1 MTMRQRI
8 SQRITMEMPAVP
20 KVAVLTLAIVAAVA
34 AMTIRIA
41 TKRKET
47 QQAAAKVLKSPK
59 ILNYPMRMR
68 MELKKTLDALVIACS
83 SEIFHLL
90 QLKKN

>member
-34 AMTIRIA
+34 AMMIRIA
-41 TKRKET
+41 TKTKET
-47 QQAAAKVLKSPK
+47 QRAAAKVPKSPK
-59 ILNYPMRMR
+59 ILNYSMRMR
-68 MELKKTLDALVIACS
+68 KELKRTPDALVIACS
-83 SEIFHLL
+83 SEIFHLP
-90 QLKKN
+90 QRKKN